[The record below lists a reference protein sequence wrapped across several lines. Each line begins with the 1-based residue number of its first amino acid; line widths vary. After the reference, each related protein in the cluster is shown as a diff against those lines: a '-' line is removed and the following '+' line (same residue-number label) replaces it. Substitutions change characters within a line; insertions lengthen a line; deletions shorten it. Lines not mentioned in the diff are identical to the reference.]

1 MGYIGRKFMC
11 VSDRLISIKK
21 GDVVTVTDLD
31 MVNDSVT
38 LRPYG
43 SPEVQ
48 VHVETFYNGFIFH
61 EESEALYT
69 MDMFTYTPPETKC
82 TCGTHIAYGKMGTD
96 NMHSSFC
103 DITLSHQK

>member
-1 MGYIGRKFMC
+1 MGYINRKFMC
-11 VSDRLISIKK
+11 ISDRLISIKK

-48 VHVETFYNGFIFH
+48 VHLETFYNSFIFH
-61 EESEALYT
+61 EEDEQLYH
-69 MDMFTYTPPETKC
+69 MDMFTYTPPAIKC
-82 TCGTHIAYGKMGTD
+82 TCGTHITYGRMGTEQL
-96 NMHSSFC
+96 HSSFC
-103 DITLSHQK
+103 ELAK